1 MGENESYVVSRDPVS
16 GLSLIAY
23 VGDGAVLLAFDLAP
37 DKLAS
42 FAGFAVKCRTPDKGP
57 YPTNEYFLTNRISF
71 ETPTPAAPDAPEKST
86 PSDKAPFQTY
96 HWVHF
101 PGAGDGDYTYTVYA
115 TYFNPDGSVRLG
127 PSVSADVT
135 LAESILEKL
144 QLGFTRGYISSQAFS
159 DRFTTDVLRPKK
171 TLDYDTGPY
180 QKEYAWLGAHARK
193 LVFDFL
199 AECAADPTAGIDAFT
214 FDFDEPDVV
223 KALVQLAK
231 AGHPVRVFQD
241 NSSEHN
247 ADSVDQQAA
256 RSIADAGGQVKY
268 GHFQRFAHD
277 KVLIKTVG
285 GTATKV
291 LTGSAN
297 FAIRGLYVQAN
308 SILVFDDATVASLY
322 EAAFQQAFDDAASFT
337 RSPIAADWHA
347 VDVAGVP
354 AMKVS
359 FAPHQQP
366 PFSITTV
373 GEAIKAAT
381 SSVMFAIM
389 QLTGTGEAMDEIK
402 SLGDRPNILSLG
414 TIDKPGELSLF
425 ASGQDH
431 VPPAVGRAALVKH
444 VPPPFKQEFTGG
456 MGQVI
461 HHKFVVCDFNGDN
474 PVVFC
479 GSSNLA
485 AGGEAENGDNL
496 LAITDRRVVTAYAV
510 EALRLYDHYRF
521 RSLAEAHPSDKPL
534 QLARDDSWTKPY
546 YDANTFVCR
555 ERVLLGK

>member
-1 MGENESYVVSRDPVS
+1 MGDNVGYVVGRDSAS
-16 GLSLIAY
+16 GLSLTAY
-23 VGDGAVLLAFDLAP
+23 PGDGAVLLAFDLAQE
-37 DKLAS
+37 KTAG

-57 YPTNEYFLTNRISF
+57 YPTNEYFLTNRLSF
-71 ETPTPAAPDAPEKST
+71 ETPAPATPGAPEKVTS
-86 PSDKAPFQTY
+86 SDKAPFQTF

-127 PSVSADVT
+127 GSVSAEVT
-135 LAESILEKL
+135 LAESILDRLK
-144 QLGFTRGYISSQAFS
+144 LGFTRGYISSQAFS
-159 DRFTTDVLRPKK
+159 DRFTTDQLRPKK
-171 TLDYDTGPY
+171 TLDYATAPY

-199 AECAADPTAGIDAFT
+199 AECAADPRAGIDAFT
-214 FDFDEPDVV
+214 FDFDEPDIVE
-223 KALVQLAK
+223 ALVQLAK
-231 AGHPVRVFQD
+231 SGHPVRVFQD

-256 RSIADAGGQVKY
+256 RLIADAGGQVKY
-268 GHFQRFAHD
+268 GHFGRFAHD
-277 KVLIKTVG
+277 KVFIQKIAG
-285 GTATKV
+285 QATKV

-308 SILVFDDATVASLY
+308 SVLVFDDATLAGLY
-322 EAAFQQAFDDAASFT
+322 EAAFEQAFDDAGGFSHSA
-337 RSPIAADWHA
+337 IAADWHA
-347 VDVAGVP
+347 VDAAGVP
-354 AMKVS
+354 KLKVS
-359 FAPHQQP
+359 FAPHQSP

-373 GEAIKAAT
+373 GEAIKGAT

-389 QLTGTGEAMDEIK
+389 QMTGTGEAMDELK
-402 SLGDRPNILSLG
+402 ALGDRPEILSLG
-414 TIDKPGELSLF
+414 TIDKPGELGLF

-431 VPPAVGRAALVKH
+431 VPPAVARAALVKH
-444 VPPPFKQEFTGG
+444 VPPPFGKEFTGG

-485 AGGEAENGDNL
+485 AGGESANGDNL
-496 LAITDRRVVTAYAV
+496 LAISDRRVVTAYAV

-521 RSLAEAHPSDKPL
+521 RSLAEAQPSEKPL
-534 QLARDDSWTKPY
+534 QLARDDTWAARY
-546 YDANTFVCR
+546 YDPNTFVCR
-555 ERVLLGK
+555 ERVLLAK